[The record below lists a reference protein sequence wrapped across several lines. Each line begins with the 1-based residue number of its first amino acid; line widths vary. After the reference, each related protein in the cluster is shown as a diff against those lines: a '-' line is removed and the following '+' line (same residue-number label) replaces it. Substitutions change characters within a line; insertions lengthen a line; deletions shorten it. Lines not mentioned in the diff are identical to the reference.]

1 MGVNLSADSLMSPGL
16 VALIADEIQMTGAK
30 PSNLVFEITETALMR
45 DVDKGELFANSVVA
59 LGCSVALDDFGT
71 GFGTFTHVKKL
82 PISYLKFDIEFVRGL
97 VDSLP
102 NQHVVQAIVNLAHGF
117 DCQTIAEGVEDEQ
130 TLQLLRNY
138 GVDFA
143 QGFYTGRPAAF

>member
-16 VALIADEIQMTGAK
+16 VALIADDIQMMGAK
-30 PSNLVFEITETALMR
+30 PSNLVFEITDTALMR

-82 PISYLKFDIEFVRGL
+82 PISHSKSISSSSEVL
-97 VDSLP
+97 S
-102 NQHVVQAIVNLAHGF
+102 
-117 DCQTIAEGVEDEQ
+117 T
-130 TLQLLRNY
+130 
-138 GVDFA
+138 
-143 QGFYTGRPAAF
+143 AFRTSTSYKPS